1 MALRLDR
8 DRPYRPAS
16 VTSETSRVW
25 QRRGGNARSYPTHR
39 HNGRRT
45 EEHSGIASA
54 PVPGMTT
61 DEVAQFLDE
70 PGHLVRIATV
80 DADGAPMVVPAWF
93 IHRDAQLLVTPRER
107 SAWRAHLQREPRVC
121 FLIDEEQ
128 SPYRK
133 VVVRGTVDVVH
144 DLGHDDEWRDIYRA
158 ITLRYVPEAWADT
171 YLQDTHDEPRALI
184 ALDMNK
190 ARLSTWR
197 MPLAGE
203 DPLAGWGPRYYHR

>member
-1 MALRLDR
+1 
-8 DRPYRPAS
+8 
-16 VTSETSRVW
+16 
-25 QRRGGNARSYPTHR
+25 
-39 HNGRRT
+39 
-45 EEHSGIASA
+45 
-54 PVPGMTT
+54 MTT

-80 DADGAPMVVPAWF
+80 DKDGAPMVVPAWF

-107 SAWRAHLQREPRVC
+107 SEWRSHLQRDPRVC

-133 VVVRGTVDVVH
+133 VVVRGSVDVVH

-158 ITLRYVPEAWADT
+158 ITLRYVPEAWGDA

-184 ALDMNK
+184 SLDMSK
-190 ARLSTWR
+190 ARVTTWR

-203 DPLAGWGPRYYHR
+203 DPLAVWAPRYYHR